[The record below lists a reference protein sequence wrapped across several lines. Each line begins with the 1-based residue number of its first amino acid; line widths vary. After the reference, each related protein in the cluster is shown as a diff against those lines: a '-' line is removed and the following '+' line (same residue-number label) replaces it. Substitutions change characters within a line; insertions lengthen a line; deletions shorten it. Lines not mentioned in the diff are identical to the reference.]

1 MLASNNTRYLH
12 FFLSCFAVFNSEAES
27 NFDILVWKMFAIR
40 LLLLSVY
47 LGPVFSS
54 GELDWKVP

>member
-27 NFDILVWKMFAIR
+27 NFDILVCKMFAIR
-40 LLLLSVY
+40 ILLLSVY
-47 LGPVFSS
+47 LGPVYSS
-54 GELDWKVP
+54 GELD

>member
-27 NFDILVWKMFAIR
+27 SFDILVCKMFAIR
-40 LLLLSVY
+40 VLLLSIY
-47 LGPVFSS
+47 LCPVFSS
-54 GELDWKVP
+54 GELD